1 MTQLYLYSFVD
12 MLWTFDAKQYSM
24 SPCCSCTHWVYSSTV
39 CHHVV
44 HTECAGNFTDEY
56 IMYNFMLYRWWM
68 LWVI

>member
-12 MLWTFDAKQYSM
+12 MLWTFDAKQNI
-24 SPCCSCTHWVYSSTV
+24 YSSTV

-56 IMYNFMLYRWWM
+56 IMYNFMLYRW
-68 LWVI
+68 